1 MGFSEGLNR
10 VCLGRVMVE
19 GSTPGMEIVAWYSMM
34 DKMFSGFLEEAI
46 IVFTP
51 ASVAISAAISFVSI
65 PPVPRLD
72 PSVAVL
78 TYFASC
84 RAESVVG
91 VVVYRV
97 DKWAEFFLTGG
108 MGENRTEEHIKWMV
122 SLMVSCACLNL
133 RGNEWKRKNKKKQTG
148 WRTKHVRWNEHPK

>member
-97 DKWAEFFLTGG
+97 DKWAEFFFDRRHGG
-108 MGENRTEEHIKWMV
+108 EPNRGTYQMD
-122 SLMVSCACLNL
+122 
-133 RGNEWKRKNKKKQTG
+133 G
-148 WRTKHVRWNEHPK
+148 